1 MKKVLF
7 IAPHPDDEALSC
19 GTLLKHKK
27 KGDKIFCVYVTMA
40 SWKKNKVEAEKIMK
54 CIKKVQKKLN
64 FDRYFIGDFE
74 PTIITSKNLNKVIE
88 FIKKIVMS
96 VKPDILYIPNGS
108 DIHTDHRLIYEA
120 CIIFTKGFRYNSI
133 SEVLVYETLSETNFG
148 IRDQKKL
155 FYPNT
160 FVDISKFLKQKIEI
174 CKIYSHEMK
183 SHPFPRS
190 MLSIKSN
197 AILRGSYAN
206 CKYAEAFM
214 ALKILR

>member
-27 KGDKIFCVYVTMA
+27 YGDKVFCVYVTM
-40 SWKKNKVEAEKIMK
+40 SKNKTEL
-54 CIKKVQKKLN
+54 IKKTKYIEKVQKKLN
-64 FDRYFIGDFE
+64 FDKYFIGKSE
-74 PTIITSKNLNKVIE
+74 PTKISKKNLTNVID
-88 FIKKIVMS
+88 FLRKIIISIKPS
-96 VKPDILYIPNGS
+96 VLYIPNGN
-108 DIHTDHRLIYEA
+108 DIHSDHRLIYDA
-120 CIIFTKGFRYNSI
+120 CVTFTKSFRYNSI
-133 SEVLVYETLSETNFG
+133 NEVLVYETLSETNFG

-160 FVDISKFLKQKIEI
+160 FVDISKFFKQKIEI
-174 CKIYSHEMK
+174 CKIYKSEIG

-190 MLSIKSN
+190 ILSIKSN
-197 AILRGSYAN
+197 AIMRGSYAN

-214 ALKILR
+214 ALKLLR